1 MLLMLKA
8 GGGIRA
14 VLPVCHR
21 SGPYHD
27 WSCDLAPTPKKSI
40 HSFRVIH
47 SGGPRGQNA
56 SHRSVPFQNLS
67 LTPPGVCKGY
77 G

>member
-27 WSCDLAPTPKKSI
+27 WSCDLAPTQLAKEIDSFIPS
-40 HSFRVIH
+40 HSFRRPEGAERISQV
-47 SGGPRGQNA
+47 R
-56 SHRSVPFQNLS
+56 PFSKSQS
-67 LTPPGVCKGY
+67 DTSWCV
-77 G
+77 